1 MLKNLTNHLIL
12 PGSGLQGQVAAT
24 LLLMTVGHEVV
35 LVPVRHGQAVGHET
49 VIARLLQHLAG
60 HIVTTVVR
68 R

>member
-1 MLKNLTNHLIL
+1 M
-12 PGSGLQGQVAAT
+12 QRQVAAA

-60 HIVTTVVR
+60 HVVTALVR
-68 R
+68 RQERRGGRVR